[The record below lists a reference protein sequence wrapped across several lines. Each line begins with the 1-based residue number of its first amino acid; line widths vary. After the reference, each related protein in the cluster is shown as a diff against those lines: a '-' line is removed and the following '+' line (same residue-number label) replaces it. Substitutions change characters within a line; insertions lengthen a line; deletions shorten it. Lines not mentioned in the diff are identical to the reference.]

1 MPLYLRWVMDVNIFY
16 IGFVCTFAG
25 LVAGLFIGLVGGIK
39 LYVWAQRQK
48 AYQRRKEAI
57 TGS

>member
-1 MPLYLRWVMDVNIFY
+1 MDAMNVMYV
-16 IGFVCTFAG
+16 GFVCTFAG
-25 LVAGLFIGLVGGIK
+25 LVAGLFIGFVGGIK

-57 TGS
+57 TADR